1 MIARHRCTNIRSCI
15 SSHLRRPSHS
25 FLLSKSETEHQSAAV
40 PRSRNFWRRKCQA
53 PGEASLA
60 EPPNVVHASDLLHH
74 CTHQLRC
81 IRDFRLSVK
90 LLEALDY
97 GHVVA
102 EHFHDPEQ
110 RNSSANSADIN
121 FPRLSSSTRSL
132 KGRDEILL
140 QQRRIRKRRVGTIS
154 DHVRRILTNIEYPRE
169 LLIYDA
175 GDTRTTFIAFWK
187 AVALLQCGTCIIL
200 ITPLLYKNENQP
212 NEYIRTAQAVGG
224 RSNSALYSMS
234 YVPSRYCHVACLP
247 L

>member
-1 MIARHRCTNIRSCI
+1 MPSSRGSKSSRASERSLRVGPAPSLHPSIEMHPRFQAFSQAFKSSRLWTRGGGTFPRPRTAQFVCQLCRHKFSTSSIFHKITQGTRRNLATAAKNPKEKSRHNLRSC
-15 SSHLRRPSHS
+15 
-25 FLLSKSETEHQSAAV
+25 
-40 PRSRNFWRRKCQA
+40 
-53 PGEASLA
+53 
-60 EPPNVVHASDLLHH
+60 D
-74 CTHQLRC
+74 
-81 IRDFRLSVK
+81 
-90 LLEALDY
+90 
-97 GHVVA
+97 
-102 EHFHDPEQ
+102 
-110 RNSSANSADIN
+110 
-121 FPRLSSSTRSL
+121 
-132 KGRDEILL
+132 
-140 QQRRIRKRRVGTIS
+140 
-154 DHVRRILTNIEYPRE
+154 RRILTNIEYPRE